1 MVYFLLTLLVGL
13 GAVFLAQQADI
24 EGLNTRPAAAK
35 PVRSVARRPAKQAR
49 GVSLAQFVQQ

>member
-13 GAVFLAQQADI
+13 GAVFLAQKADI
-24 EGLNTRPAAAK
+24 EGLNTRPAALK
-35 PVRSVARRPAKQAR
+35 PARSAARRPAKQSR

>member
-1 MVYFLLTLLVGL
+1 MVYFLLTLVVGL

-24 EGLNTRPAAAK
+24 EGLNTRRAALKPA
-35 PVRSVARRPAKQAR
+35 RSVARRPAKHGR